1 MSKESKWT
9 RELNATVMV
18 QTMEY
23 LQEHSKNLDLSI
35 GQVIDRLAVNIQAP
49 SSEIAASWVCE
60 QFTLATSNLKEND
73 LKETM
78 YEVMCMMALPLF
90 QAGNK
95 PDDVWFEVLTRV
107 EDLLKKGSELG
118 II

>member
-1 MSKESKWT
+1 MSKRSKWT
-9 RELNATVMV
+9 CNLNATVMI

-23 LQEHSKNLDLSI
+23 LQEHSKNLGLSI
-35 GQVIDRLAVNIQAP
+35 GEVIDRLVVNIQAP
-49 SSEIAASWVCE
+49 NSGIAASWVSE
-60 QFTLATSNLKEND
+60 QFTLTTSNLKED
-73 LKETM
+73 ELKEAI
-78 YEVMCMMALPLF
+78 YDVMCMMVLPLF
-90 QAGNK
+90 QAGHK

>member
-1 MSKESKWT
+1 M
-9 RELNATVMV
+9 MV
-18 QTMEY
+18 
-23 LQEHSKNLDLSI
+23 
-35 GQVIDRLAVNIQAP
+35 
-49 SSEIAASWVCE
+49 
-60 QFTLATSNLKEND
+60 
-73 LKETM
+73 
-78 YEVMCMMALPLF
+78 LPLF

>member
-23 LQEHSKNLDLSI
+23 LTEHSKNLELSI
-35 GQVIDRLAVNIQAP
+35 GQVIDRLVVNIQAP
-49 SSEIAASWVCE
+49 NSGIAASWVSE
-60 QFTLATSNLKEND
+60 QVTLTTSNLKKDE
-73 LKETM
+73 LKEAI
-78 YEVMCMMALPLF
+78 YDVMCMMVLPLF
-90 QAGNK
+90 QAGHK

>member
-18 QTMEY
+18 QTMDY
-23 LQEHSKNLDLSI
+23 LQEHSKNLELTI
-35 GQVIDRLAVNIQAP
+35 GQVIDRLVVNIQAP

-60 QFTLATSNLKEND
+60 QFTLTTSNLKEND

-78 YEVMCMMALPLF
+78 YEVMSMMVLPLF
-90 QAGNK
+90 QAGHK

-118 II
+118 IL

>member
-1 MSKESKWT
+1 MSNGSKWT

-23 LQEHSKNLDLSI
+23 LTEHSKNLELSI
-35 GQVIDRLAVNIQAP
+35 GQIIDRLVVNIQAP
-49 SSEIAASWVCE
+49 NSGIAASWVSE
-60 QFTLATSNLKEND
+60 QFTLTTSSLKED
-73 LKETM
+73 ELKEAI
-78 YEVMCMMALPLF
+78 YDVICMMVLPLF

-107 EDLLKKGSELG
+107 EDILKQGSELG
-118 II
+118 IL